1 MKTCPEVIA
10 RQDEWDAEGRL
21 MWFLTK
27 ANSNSEVG
35 TENSATLL
43 ESSVKPRKDSVLRE
57 CGRAP
62 SS

>member
-10 RQDEWDAEGRL
+10 RQDKRDAEGRL

-35 TENSATLL
+35 TENFAGVSC
-43 ESSVKPRKDSVLRE
+43 ESSQGLGSE
-57 CGRAP
+57 GIWTFF
-62 SS
+62 